1 MRFLSNPFE
10 LNSALRPARGVLWL
24 TLLSFIIAFVWAK
37 QADIDQITRAQGQVI
52 PSSNVLII
60 QTEIG
65 GVVSALP
72 YEEGALVELGDLLI
86 EFDSIRAEADLAEIS
101 ARHQSTLAKLTRLQ
115 AEVLGEEFMAVD
127 PEIRPQ
133 FMDSQRRLFEQR
145 VKSID
150 EEISASEKILDLVRE
165 EIALNGPLVALGDVS
180 QTEVLRLRRQ
190 EAELEA
196 KIVTVK
202 NRYFQDAHAE
212 YAQVEEE
219 YERLRQLLVQKQRAL
234 SQSRIP
240 APSRGLITNTRV
252 NMIGSVVRPG
262 DPLME
267 LVPIDDELIVEVKV
281 ATSDIG
287 FLEEG
292 QLGVIKV
299 DAFDYTIYGDL
310 EGELIYISADAVDE
324 ETPQGL
330 FSYYKVKVKA
340 RTNRF
345 SKSPRSLVIIPGMS
359 VTVEI
364 RTGSSSVLEY
374 MLKPIVKTLSESL
387 TER

>member
-1 MRFLSNPFE
+1 
-10 LNSALRPARGVLWL
+10 
-24 TLLSFIIAFVWAK
+24 
-37 QADIDQITRAQGQVI
+37 
-52 PSSNVLII
+52 
-60 QTEIG
+60 
-65 GVVSALP
+65 
-72 YEEGALVELGDLLI
+72 
-86 EFDSIRAEADLAEIS
+86 
-101 ARHQSTLAKLTRLQ
+101 
-115 AEVLGEEFMAVD
+115 
-127 PEIRPQ
+127 
-133 FMDSQRRLFEQR
+133 
-145 VKSID
+145 
-150 EEISASEKILDLVRE
+150 
-165 EIALNGPLVALGDVS
+165 
-180 QTEVLRLRRQ
+180 LRRQ

-340 RTNRF
+340 RSNRF

>member
-86 EFDSIRAEADLAEIS
+86 EFDSVHAEADLAEIS

-115 AEVLGEEFMAVD
+115 AEVLGEEFMVVD